1 MTEPVVVGVDGSGRS
16 LRALVWAA
24 HSAALHHCQLK
35 IVHVLPRYEYDLP
48 FFPEGRFAE
57 AAKRGTGIVAEAAA
71 IAREAYPDLEVTSA
85 LPSGKAPAKV
95 FLEEAEHAHAVVLG
109 AKGEGG
115 FGNLALGSVSLQ
127 VVGHAASPVII
138 VDHITTGHRRVVVG
152 ADGSPHSTAAL
163 AYAFQAAS
171 LRKARLLVLHA
182 WSMPHQPEPPVL
194 IDPDPDEIAKKH
206 QHELE
211 EQISGLRKQYPEV
224 EVTEDLLRD
233 APIPALTRAS
243 DRADLLV
250 LGSRGRGGF
259 HGLALGSVSH
269 QLLHYSACPIA
280 IVRPRPE
287 PDPA

>member
-1 MTEPVVVGVDGSGRS
+1 MTEPIVVGVDGSGRS

-24 HSAALHHCQLK
+24 HSAALHHCLLK

-57 AAKRGTGIVAEAAA
+57 AAKRGREFVAEAAA

-138 VDHITTGHRRVVVG
+138 VNHITTGHRRVVVG

-163 AYAFQAAS
+163 DYALQAAS
-171 LRKARLLVLHA
+171 LRKARLLIVHA
-182 WSMPHQPEPPVL
+182 WSMPYPPEPPVL
-194 IDPDPDEIAKKH
+194 IDPDPDEIARKH
-206 QHELE
+206 QQELE
-211 EQISGLRKQYPEV
+211 EQISGLRKRYPEV
-224 EVTEDLLRD
+224 EVTEDLVRD

-269 QLLHYSACPIA
+269 HLLHFSACPVA

-287 PDPA
+287 PASA